1 MYLSCHDI
9 PSKRLTNDN
18 WSHDDAELSVWQM
31 LTNYCNNKKI
41 IPETEEIPD
50 LHSEYS
56 KLERILHE
64 LVENMHM
71 ATQEQCK
78 DKIISNDE
86 RSGQGY
92 GGVKAIAHLDEN
104 ATYDNGKNNSE
115 YALDQQCN
123 LVNYNQSYLL
133 YLWHMLDKHDLL
145 ASSVQR
151 CSQEINAGDFVSGI
165 QELQKQ
171 S

>member
-78 DKIISNDE
+78 DKIFQMMREVVKGMGVLKLLLTWMKMQHMTMAKIILNMLLISN
-86 RSGQGY
+86 
-92 GGVKAIAHLDEN
+92 AI
-104 ATYDNGKNNSE
+104 
-115 YALDQQCN
+115 
-123 LVNYNQSYLL
+123 
-133 YLWHMLDKHDLL
+133 W
-145 ASSVQR
+145 
-151 CSQEINAGDFVSGI
+151 
-165 QELQKQ
+165 
-171 S
+171 